1 MRTAT
6 KTYVKI
12 EPGEIEYEG
21 KRELVEFL
29 VTNWTV
35 RDHDSTA
42 HRDTKVGTDLKDVA
56 KIDNI
61 KHFVGSRHY
70 FQAAVHVLCDL
81 LLLAHLHAG
90 HACLRHI
97 LHRHCRFQ

>member
-35 RDHDSTA
+35 RDHDKTA
-42 HRDTKVGTDLKDVA
+42 QRDTKAWIDLETID

-61 KHFVGSRHY
+61 KI
-70 FQAAVHVLCDL
+70 C
-81 LLLAHLHAG
+81 
-90 HACLRHI
+90 
-97 LHRHCRFQ
+97 

>member
-35 RDHDSTA
+35 SDYDKTA
-42 HRDTKVGTDLKDVA
+42 QRDTKVRTDLENVA
-56 KIDNI
+56 KIDHI
-61 KHFVGSRHY
+61 KI
-70 FQAAVHVLCDL
+70 C
-81 LLLAHLHAG
+81 
-90 HACLRHI
+90 
-97 LHRHCRFQ
+97 

>member
-35 RDHDSTA
+35 SDHDKTA
-42 HRDTKVGTDLKDVA
+42 QRDTKVRTDLENVA
-56 KIDNI
+56 KIDHI
-61 KHFVGSRHY
+61 KI
-70 FQAAVHVLCDL
+70 C
-81 LLLAHLHAG
+81 
-90 HACLRHI
+90 
-97 LHRHCRFQ
+97 

>member
-1 MRTAT
+1 MLFKMRTAT

-42 HRDTKVGTDLKDVA
+42 HRDTKVGTDL
-56 KIDNI
+56 
-61 KHFVGSRHY
+61 
-70 FQAAVHVLCDL
+70 
-81 LLLAHLHAG
+81 
-90 HACLRHI
+90 
-97 LHRHCRFQ
+97 